1 MKKIIVI
8 FITFVCILYLSG
20 CAESTSYTYAQ
31 TQDISTPNFILTPT
45 PTNKTFIST
54 ASPQEP
60 LYVLTIS
67 VKQKHY
73 NLKIEDYLK
82 DSMNEALFE
91 IPVTEEYYNS
101 VTEGSILNNEFRTGS
116 ALTSGSFGS
125 WDITIK
131 EKNIITG

>member
-1 MKKIIVI
+1 MKKIIAM
-8 FITFVCILYLSG
+8 FITFVCILDLSG
-20 CAESTSYTYAQ
+20 CEESTLHIYTQASV
-31 TQDISTPNFILTPT
+31 ISTSTFIPT
-45 PTNKTFIST
+45 PTNKTFITT
-54 ASPQEP
+54 ASSQEP
-60 LYVLTIS
+60 LYILTIS

-73 NLKIEDYLK
+73 SLKIEDHLK

-101 VTEGSILNNEFRTGS
+101 VTEGSVLNNEFRTGS

-131 EKNIITG
+131 EKHMITG